1 MFDTREK
8 PRMVESAFLIGAY
21 FDRADEAS
29 AQSLLDELAE
39 LVGTLGIS
47 IAGRACV
54 FVRDR
59 NKRYLTGSG
68 KAHELIEE
76 AEKIGADCIVFD
88 NELAPAQQRAW
99 EEEGDITVIDREE
112 VILDIFRMRAQTREA
127 RLQVELARMQYS
139 LPRLARMWSHLD
151 RQRGG
156 SGGGKGGGAAS
167 RGEGEQQIEVDRRL
181 ARSRI
186 ERIKEE
192 LDEVRRHRQTQRK
205 QRTDEG
211 ICQASIVGYTNAG
224 KSSLLNLLAGAE
236 VLAEDKLFA
245 TLDPTTRRIEL
256 PDGQTLLLTD
266 TVGFVRNLPHRL
278 VEAFKATLEEAVLA
292 DFLIHVLDASAPEIY
307 AFHET
312 TLSVLRELGAADKP
326 TLTVLNKVDLIA
338 GDEARLHEL
347 KRHFEREAVFV
358 SVHSGEG
365 IPELVNRM
373 SDLMID
379 RVSRLQLRVP
389 QSRQDLIALLHREGK
404 IVGQDYE
411 GNDILLTAIVPH
423 PLRHHFEPFLSA
435 STGSES
441 GRSLS

>member
-8 PRMVESAFLIGAY
+8 PKMVERAFLIGAY
-21 FDRADEAS
+21 FDRADEAT
-29 AQSLLDELAE
+29 ARSLLEELAE
-39 LVGTLGIS
+39 LVGTLDIA
-47 IAGRACV
+47 IAGEACV

-68 KAHELIEE
+68 KARELMEE
-76 AEKIGADCIVFD
+76 ARQAGADCIVFD
-88 NELAPAQQRAW
+88 NGLAPAQQRAW

-112 VILDIFRMRAQTREA
+112 VILDIFRMRARTREA
-127 RLQVELARMQYS
+127 TLQVELARMQYS

-181 ARSRI
+181 ARGRI
-186 ERIKEE
+186 DRIQSE
-192 LDEVRRHRQTQRK
+192 LDEVRRIRQTQRK

-211 ICQASIVGYTNAG
+211 IGQASIVGYTNAG
-224 KSSLLNLLAGAE
+224 KSSLLNLLAGSD

-292 DFLIHVLDASAPEIY
+292 DFLIHVLDASATEVY

-326 TLTVLNKVDLIA
+326 MITVLNKIDLIA
-338 GDEARLHEL
+338 GNEERLHEL
-347 KRHFEREAVFV
+347 KGRFDRNAVLV
-358 SVHSGEG
+358 SVRTGEG
-365 IPELVNRM
+365 IPELVNRI

-379 RVSRLQLRVP
+379 RVSRMRLRLP
-389 QSRQDLIALLHREGK
+389 QARQDLIALLHREGK
-404 IVGQDYE
+404 VIATDYE
-411 GNDILLTAIVPH
+411 GNDALLTAVVPH
-423 PLRHHFEPFLSA
+423 SLRHHFQDYLDP
-435 STGSES
+435 TS
-441 GRSLS
+441 GAAPVSPA